1 MSIAEVL
8 VDISVIS
15 GLFPVIAAWYNYRH
29 LDAILKLMALF
40 CLLSIIPDF
49 VGLAISLLKLRYYNS
64 LFLIHLFDMMAAIFF
79 TLIYRRAFY
88 KPVFKKM
95 TLILGATSLA
105 AMIFNVIF
113 IESIWSYP
121 SISNTILSVLL
132 IILSLVYFYELLN
145 RQEFTY
151 IEKQGMFWINSGV
164 LFYYAI
170 TIFLFMLYNK
180 MSITDR
186 PNYYMMQSIMN
197 IIANLIFSVGLL
209 CKPQNQKTT

>member
-1 MSIAEVL
+1 MSIIIVL
-8 VDISVIS
+8 RDISAIS
-15 GLFPVIAAWYNYRH
+15 GLLPVIAALYNYRH
-29 LDAILKLMALF
+29 LDSVLKLMALF

-49 VGLAISLLKLRYYNS
+49 VGLITTYLNIVFND
-64 LFLIHLFDMMAAIFF
+64 LFLIHLFDMMAVIFF
-79 TLIYRRAFY
+79 TLIYQRAFY

-95 TLILGATSLA
+95 TLIFGITSLVA
-105 AMIFNVIF
+105 LIFNVIF

-121 SISNTILSVLL
+121 SVSNTILSVLL
-132 IILSLVYFYELLN
+132 IILSLVYFYDLLS

-170 TIFLFMLYNK
+170 TIFLFMLYKKISNA
-180 MSITDR
+180 DR
-186 PNYYMMQSIMN
+186 TNYYMMQSVMN

-209 CKPQNQKTT
+209 CKPQSQKIR

>member
-8 VDISVIS
+8 LDIAVIS

-29 LDAILKLMALF
+29 LDKILKLMALF

-49 VGLAISLLKLRYYNS
+49 VGLIISHLKIMFND

-79 TLIYRRAFY
+79 TLIYHRAFY
-88 KPVFKKM
+88 EPVFEKM
-95 TLILGATSLA
+95 TLIFGVTCLVAI
-105 AMIFNVIF
+105 IFNVIF

-132 IILSLVYFYELLN
+132 IILSLVYFYEILS

-170 TIFLFMLYNK
+170 TIFLFMLYKKISNGDK
-180 MSITDR
+180 
-186 PNYYMMQSIMN
+186 PNYYMMQSVMN

-209 CKPQNQKTT
+209 CKPQNHKTH

>member
-8 VDISVIS
+8 TDISVIS
-15 GLFPVIAAWYNYRH
+15 GLFPVVAALYNYRH
-29 LDAILKLMALF
+29 LDSVLKLMALF

-49 VGLAISLLKLRYYNS
+49 AGLITTYLKIVFNS
-64 LFLIHLFDMMAAIFF
+64 LFLIHLFDIMAVIFF
-79 TLIYRRAFY
+79 TLIYQRAFY

-95 TLILGATSLA
+95 TLIFGIISFA
-105 AMIFNVIF
+105 ALIFNVIF

-121 SISNTILSVLL
+121 SVSNTILSVFL
-132 IILSLVYFYELLN
+132 IILSLVYFYELLS

-170 TIFLFMLYNK
+170 TIFLFMLYMKINYA
-180 MSITDR
+180 DR
-186 PNYYMMQSIMN
+186 STYYMMQSVMN
-197 IIANLIFSVGLL
+197 IIANLLYSVGLL
-209 CKPQNQKTT
+209 CKPQKTT

>member
-8 VDISVIS
+8 TDISVIS
-15 GLFPVIAAWYNYRH
+15 GLFPVVAALYNYRH
-29 LDAILKLMALF
+29 LDSVLKLMALF

-49 VGLAISLLKLRYYNS
+49 VGLITTFLKIVFNS
-64 LFLIHLFDMMAAIFF
+64 LFLIHLFDIMAVIFF
-79 TLIYRRAFY
+79 TLIYQRAFY

-95 TLILGATSLA
+95 TLIFGITSFA
-105 AMIFNVIF
+105 ALIFNVIF

-121 SISNTILSVLL
+121 SVSNTILSVFL
-132 IILSLVYFYELLN
+132 IILSLIYFYELLS

-170 TIFLFMLYNK
+170 TIFLFMMYMKINYA
-180 MSITDR
+180 DR
-186 PNYYMMQSIMN
+186 STYYMMQSVMN
-197 IIANLIFSVGLL
+197 IIANLLFSVGLL
-209 CKPQNQKTT
+209 CKPQKTT

>member
-29 LDAILKLMALF
+29 LDSILKLMALF

-49 VGLAISLLKLRYYNS
+49 VGLTITYLKIVFNN

-79 TLIYRRAFY
+79 TLIYQRAFY
-88 KPVFKKM
+88 RPVFKKM
-95 TLILGATSLA
+95 TLIFGITALA

-113 IESIWSYP
+113 IESMRSYP
-121 SISNTILSVLL
+121 SVSNTILSVLL
-132 IILSLVYFYELLN
+132 IILSLAYFYQLLS

-170 TIFLFMLYNK
+170 TIFLFMLYKKISNA
-180 MSITDR
+180 DR
-186 PNYYMMQSIMN
+186 PNYYMMQSVMN

-209 CKPQNQKTT
+209 CKPQSQKTH

>member
-8 VDISVIS
+8 TDISVIS
-15 GLFPVIAAWYNYRH
+15 GLFPVVAALYNYRH
-29 LDAILKLMALF
+29 LDSVLKLMALF

-49 VGLAISLLKLRYYNS
+49 VGLITTFLKIVFNS
-64 LFLIHLFDMMAAIFF
+64 LFLIHLFDIMAVIFF
-79 TLIYRRAFY
+79 TLIYQRAFY

-95 TLILGATSLA
+95 TLIFGIISFA
-105 AMIFNVIF
+105 ALIFNVIF

-121 SISNTILSVLL
+121 SVSNTILSVFL
-132 IILSLVYFYELLN
+132 IILSLVYFYELLS

-170 TIFLFMLYNK
+170 TIFLFMLYMKINYA
-180 MSITDR
+180 DR
-186 PNYYMMQSIMN
+186 STYYMMQSVMN
-197 IIANLIFSVGLL
+197 IIANLLFSVGLL
-209 CKPQNQKTT
+209 CKPQKTT